1 MFLFHWSVII
11 LIPGFILGLW
21 AQHKV
26 KSTFRRYSKVPASN
40 GLTGHEMARR
50 ILAQS
55 GVTDVKVEA
64 TRGELS
70 DHYDPKR
77 KVIRLSESVYESH
90 SVAAL
95 GVAAHETGH
104 AIQHHTGYTPLQ
116 IRHALVAPANLG
128 SMWAP
133 WIVIIG
139 FFMGQGGGW
148 LIDLGIILF
157 TGAVLFHVVTLP
169 VEFNASKR
177 AVAELEGSGSVAP
190 QDIDGVRSVLKAAG
204 LTYVAAAASSILTLV
219 QLVVLRRSR

>member
-70 DHYDPKR
+70 DHYDPR
-77 KVIRLSESVYESH
+77 TRTVRLSETTYCSVSAML
-90 SVAAL
+90 AAT
-95 GVAAHETGH
+95 AEITHE
-104 AIQHHTGYTPLQ
+104 
-116 IRHALVAPANLG
+116 
-128 SMWAP
+128 
-133 WIVIIG
+133 II
-139 FFMGQGGGW
+139 
-148 LIDLGIILF
+148 IK
-157 TGAVLFHVVTLP
+157 
-169 VEFNASKR
+169 S
-177 AVAELEGSGSVAP
+177 
-190 QDIDGVRSVLKAAG
+190 
-204 LTYVAAAASSILTLV
+204 
-219 QLVVLRRSR
+219 